1 MQPTT
6 SRDFLRVARQR
17 FNAAEVL
24 FDADL
29 TLDAQ
34 YVAGYVVECAFK
46 ALIIKATAVAD
57 RPAKLIRITRGAS
70 MHTPETLLLE
80 LRNVGIR
87 LTPEIAKRMRRFDWE
102 VSLRYE
108 TGRRSRGETKGLLK
122 TCTDIYTWAEEQIK

>member
-17 FNAAEVL
+17 FNAAEAL
-24 FDADL
+24 FNADL

-34 YVAGYVVECAFK
+34 YVGGYVVECAFK
-46 ALIIKATAVAD
+46 ALVMEATAEAD
-57 RPAKLIRITRGAS
+57 RPVKLLRLTRGAS
-70 MHTPETLLLE
+70 MHTPETLLQQ
-80 LRNVGIR
+80 LRDAGIR
-87 LTPEIAKRMRRFDWE
+87 LAPEIAKRMRRFEWD

-122 TCTDIYTWAEEQIK
+122 TCADIYKWVEEQIT

>member
-1 MQPTT
+1 MIEAVCGK
-6 SRDFLRVARQR
+6 LRTY
-17 FNAAEVL
+17 
-24 FDADL
+24 ADL

-46 ALIIKATAVAD
+46 ALIIEATAVAD
-57 RPAKLIRITRGAS
+57 RPAKLMRITRGAS